1 MICTTSRFLEFSNR
15 FHSLLGLV
23 RLLCNTGRGESRLQ
37 VGRNLSWID
46 SRTSKMVGSGQDGD
60 KAEARPLSSSEV
72 AELVGEPSMET
83 DGFYFQQT
91 MLRIKDPRKSL
102 PFYTK
107 VLGMRLLKQM
117 DFSGGQFSLYFMG
130 YKKADEIPRDE
141 KERDHFALSTLATI
155 ELTHN
160 WGTEN
165 QPDFSYHNGNK
176 EPRGFGHIG
185 IVVPDVDKACER
197 FEKMGVQFIKKP
209 QDGSMKGLAFIQDP
223 DGYWIE
229 IFNPKNVC

>member
-1 MICTTSRFLEFSNR
+1 
-15 FHSLLGLV
+15 
-23 RLLCNTGRGESRLQ
+23 
-37 VGRNLSWID
+37 
-46 SRTSKMVGSGQDGD
+46 MVGSGGDGD
-60 KAEARPLSSSEV
+60 KASPRPLLPSEV
-72 AELVGEPSMET
+72 AELVGEPAPET
-83 DGFYFQQT
+83 EGFYFQQT
-91 MLRIKDPRKSL
+91 MLRIKDPRQSL

-130 YKKADEIPRDE
+130 YKNADEIPEGE
-141 KERDHFALSTLATI
+141 KERNHFALSTLATI

-165 QPDFSYHNGNK
+165 QADFSYHNGNK

-197 FEKMGVQFIKKP
+197 FEKMGVKFVKKP

-229 IFNPKNVC
+229 IFNPNNVC

>member
-1 MICTTSRFLEFSNR
+1 
-15 FHSLLGLV
+15 
-23 RLLCNTGRGESRLQ
+23 
-37 VGRNLSWID
+37 
-46 SRTSKMVGSGQDGD
+46 MVGEGQDSGD
-60 KAEARPLSSSEV
+60 KANPKPLLPSEACSSVV
-72 AELVGEPSMET
+72 AELIGEPAPET
-83 DGFYFQQT
+83 EGFYFQQT

-130 YKKADEIPRDE
+130 YRKADEIPQDE
-141 KERDHFALSTLATI
+141 VERNRFALSALATI

-165 QPDFSYHNGNK
+165 QPEFSYHNGNK

-197 FEKMGVQFIKKP
+197 FEKMGVKFVKKP

>member
-1 MICTTSRFLEFSNR
+1 
-15 FHSLLGLV
+15 
-23 RLLCNTGRGESRLQ
+23 
-37 VGRNLSWID
+37 
-46 SRTSKMVGSGQDGD
+46 
-60 KAEARPLSSSEV
+60 
-72 AELVGEPSMET
+72 
-83 DGFYFQQT
+83 

-117 DFSGGQFSLYFMG
+117 DFHGGQFSLYFMG
-130 YKKADEIPRDE
+130 YKKASEVPHGERE
-141 KERDHFALSTLATI
+141 KNHFALSTLSII

-165 QPDFSYHNGNK
+165 CPEFSYHNGNK

-197 FEKMGVQFIKKP
+197 FESMGVKFVKKP

-229 IFNPKNVC
+229 IFNPGSVC